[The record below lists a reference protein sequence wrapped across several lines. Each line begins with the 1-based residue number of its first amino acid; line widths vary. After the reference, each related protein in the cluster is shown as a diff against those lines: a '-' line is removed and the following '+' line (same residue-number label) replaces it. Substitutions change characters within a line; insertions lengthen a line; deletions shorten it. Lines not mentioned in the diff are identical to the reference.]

1 MEDIDIARQAKLQN
15 IAKVAEK
22 LGIEENYLEQY
33 GKYKAKI
40 SNELYEKLKDK
51 KDGKLILVTSINPT
65 PLGEGKTT
73 ISIGLADGLSKI
85 NKKAILALREPSL
98 GPVFGIKGG
107 ATGGGY
113 VQVAPM
119 EEINLHFTGDIHAIT
134 SANNLLSAL
143 IDNHIFQGNEL
154 GFDKVIWKR
163 CVDLNDRALRKVE
176 ICLSGEKNAVPREDG
191 FDITVASEIM
201 AIFCLAEDI
210 NDLKRRIGNIVV
222 GYNKNGEE
230 IRAKDLKAEG
240 AMTVLLKDAI
250 EYANSVVYKKAQS
263 KENLRGMGTTLDV
276 CLIYNSRIYIGHVG
290 DSRVYRI
297 RKEFMRRLTKDHSYV
312 QTLVDDGTIT
322 KEEAYSHP
330 KKNMLTK
337 ALGCVETVEPDV
349 YTKTFIKDD
358 IILMCSDGLTNMI
371 REENI
376 YEIIKQDKENAIE
389 NLVKQA
395 NDNGGLDN
403 ITVVIIM

>member
-1 MEDIDIARQAKLQN
+1 MAVESARDYIHKHFAKN
-15 IAKVAEK
+15 KDSKEK
-22 LGIEENYLEQY
+22 LE
-33 GKYKAKI
+33 
-40 SNELYEKLKDK
+40 
-51 KDGKLILVTSINPT
+51 T
-65 PLGEGKTT
+65 
-73 ISIGLADGLSKI
+73 
-85 NKKAILALREPSL
+85 
-98 GPVFGIKGG
+98 
-107 ATGGGY
+107 
-113 VQVAPM
+113 
-119 EEINLHFTGDIHAIT
+119 
-134 SANNLLSAL
+134 
-143 IDNHIFQGNEL
+143 
-154 GFDKVIWKR
+154 
-163 CVDLNDRALRKVE
+163 
-176 ICLSGEKNAVPREDG
+176 
-191 FDITVASEIM
+191 
-201 AIFCLAEDI
+201 
-210 NDLKRRIGNIVV
+210 
-222 GYNKNGEE
+222 
-230 IRAKDLKAEG
+230 
-240 AMTVLLKDAI
+240 LLKDAI

-371 REENI
+371 REEEI
-376 YEIIKQDKENAIE
+376 SKIIKQNKEKAAE

>member
-1 MEDIDIARQAKLQN
+1 MAVESARDYIHKHFAKN
-15 IAKVAEK
+15 KDSKEK
-22 LGIEENYLEQY
+22 LE
-33 GKYKAKI
+33 
-40 SNELYEKLKDK
+40 
-51 KDGKLILVTSINPT
+51 T
-65 PLGEGKTT
+65 
-73 ISIGLADGLSKI
+73 
-85 NKKAILALREPSL
+85 
-98 GPVFGIKGG
+98 
-107 ATGGGY
+107 
-113 VQVAPM
+113 
-119 EEINLHFTGDIHAIT
+119 
-134 SANNLLSAL
+134 
-143 IDNHIFQGNEL
+143 
-154 GFDKVIWKR
+154 
-163 CVDLNDRALRKVE
+163 
-176 ICLSGEKNAVPREDG
+176 
-191 FDITVASEIM
+191 
-201 AIFCLAEDI
+201 
-210 NDLKRRIGNIVV
+210 
-222 GYNKNGEE
+222 
-230 IRAKDLKAEG
+230 
-240 AMTVLLKDAI
+240 LLKDAI

-312 QTLVDDGTIT
+312 QILVDDGTIT

>member
-1 MEDIDIARQAKLQN
+1 MAVESARDYIHKHFAKN
-15 IAKVAEK
+15 KDSKEK
-22 LGIEENYLEQY
+22 LE
-33 GKYKAKI
+33 
-40 SNELYEKLKDK
+40 
-51 KDGKLILVTSINPT
+51 T
-65 PLGEGKTT
+65 
-73 ISIGLADGLSKI
+73 
-85 NKKAILALREPSL
+85 
-98 GPVFGIKGG
+98 
-107 ATGGGY
+107 
-113 VQVAPM
+113 
-119 EEINLHFTGDIHAIT
+119 
-134 SANNLLSAL
+134 
-143 IDNHIFQGNEL
+143 
-154 GFDKVIWKR
+154 
-163 CVDLNDRALRKVE
+163 
-176 ICLSGEKNAVPREDG
+176 
-191 FDITVASEIM
+191 
-201 AIFCLAEDI
+201 
-210 NDLKRRIGNIVV
+210 
-222 GYNKNGEE
+222 
-230 IRAKDLKAEG
+230 
-240 AMTVLLKDAI
+240 LLKDAI

-395 NDNGGLDN
+395 HDNGGLDN

>member
-1 MEDIDIARQAKLQN
+1 MVAILTDVGNSRSLNEDFASYIEKNDYSVYVVADGMGGHNAGEVASRMAVESARDYIHKHFAKN
-15 IAKVAEK
+15 KDSKEK
-22 LGIEENYLEQY
+22 LE
-33 GKYKAKI
+33 
-40 SNELYEKLKDK
+40 
-51 KDGKLILVTSINPT
+51 T
-65 PLGEGKTT
+65 
-73 ISIGLADGLSKI
+73 
-85 NKKAILALREPSL
+85 
-98 GPVFGIKGG
+98 
-107 ATGGGY
+107 
-113 VQVAPM
+113 
-119 EEINLHFTGDIHAIT
+119 
-134 SANNLLSAL
+134 
-143 IDNHIFQGNEL
+143 
-154 GFDKVIWKR
+154 
-163 CVDLNDRALRKVE
+163 
-176 ICLSGEKNAVPREDG
+176 
-191 FDITVASEIM
+191 
-201 AIFCLAEDI
+201 
-210 NDLKRRIGNIVV
+210 
-222 GYNKNGEE
+222 
-230 IRAKDLKAEG
+230 
-240 AMTVLLKDAI
+240 LLKDAI

-371 REENI
+371 REEEI
-376 YEIIKQDKENAIE
+376 SKIIKQDKEKAIE

>member
-1 MEDIDIARQAKLQN
+1 M
-15 IAKVAEK
+15 
-22 LGIEENYLEQY
+22 
-33 GKYKAKI
+33 
-40 SNELYEKLKDK
+40 
-51 KDGKLILVTSINPT
+51 
-65 PLGEGKTT
+65 
-73 ISIGLADGLSKI
+73 
-85 NKKAILALREPSL
+85 
-98 GPVFGIKGG
+98 
-107 ATGGGY
+107 
-113 VQVAPM
+113 
-119 EEINLHFTGDIHAIT
+119 
-134 SANNLLSAL
+134 
-143 IDNHIFQGNEL
+143 
-154 GFDKVIWKR
+154 
-163 CVDLNDRALRKVE
+163 
-176 ICLSGEKNAVPREDG
+176 
-191 FDITVASEIM
+191 
-201 AIFCLAEDI
+201 
-210 NDLKRRIGNIVV
+210 
-222 GYNKNGEE
+222 
-230 IRAKDLKAEG
+230 
-240 AMTVLLKDAI
+240 
-250 EYANSVVYKKAQS
+250 VYKKAQS
-263 KENLRGMGTTLDV
+263 KEDLRGMGTTLDV

-403 ITVVIIM
+403 TTVVIIM